1 MVPWVISSGAA
12 CSGFTWSA
20 HVYMGFPLQYP
31 YMLKFVVFY
40 LTWAPFWVSPYA
52 TEPGQK
58 EVHKKKDEAEG
69 FEDENVVSLF
79 FILFE
84 EDLR

>member
-1 MVPWVISSGAA
+1 MGYFLRGCLLRVHMVSS
-12 CSGFTWSA
+12 CL
-20 HVYMGFPLQYP
+20 HGFPLQYP

-79 FILFE
+79 FIL
-84 EDLR
+84 